1 MKQYSAKNIRN
12 IALVGH
18 SGTGKTSL
26 AEAIL
31 YLSGGT
37 DRLGR
42 VADGNTVCDFDP
54 EEIKRK
60 ASVSMAVAPA
70 EWKDVKSIL
79 SIPRFV

>member
-60 ASVSMAVAPA
+60 ASVSMAVAPQSGRMS
-70 EWKDVKSIL
+70 KSIL